1 MVTREM
7 GDWPEG
13 TLKNLPGMLTK
24 LEERSSQGTP
34 DLEGRNTEK
43 WEAKIYRF
51 ESQGHFKF
59 PGRLRVKSWRF

>member
-7 GDWPEG
+7 RDWPEG
-13 TLKNLPGMLTK
+13 TLKNLPGMLTSWRRG
-24 LEERSSQGTP
+24 LSQGTP
-34 DLEGRNTEK
+34 DLEGRNTEM
-43 WEAKIYRF
+43 EAKIYRF